1 MEFSRCGMELHPN
14 ITDLFFLALKFEM
27 CSFQAVWPH
36 SGHYRPTEQNFQE
49 FMNFLK
55 DRSVELTDVKVV
67 RKEPNVWPHSG
78 DHPRRFS

>member
-1 MEFSRCGMELHPN
+1 VGFIPTSLN
-14 ITDLFFLALKFEM
+14 FFFLLKLEM

-55 DRSVELTDVKVV
+55 ERNVDLNNVV
-67 RKEPNVWPHSG
+67 VS
-78 DHPRRFS
+78 SLI